1 MVESASDRQWYRNQ
15 FLNSIC
21 LSLRHHVMNLN
32 NVDYRDLD
40 EMGLEK
46 LTWLICG
53 PNDEAGCHSKAVVWN
68 SRYNKRRMKD

>member
-1 MVESASDRQWYRNQ
+1 
-15 FLNSIC
+15 
-21 LSLRHHVMNLN
+21 
-32 NVDYRDLD
+32 
-40 EMGLEK
+40 MGPEK